1 MTGRLKLKRKT
12 KSFRAMLAVLS
23 IGLVLVCVGAAYFVY
38 FYRSDIPLRS
48 TDIVIEYGSQFN
60 PKPKDILKTNDQDVL
75 RSVKVHQPSL
85 RYAQDKDYPEVGNYR
100 LRVNYIQKRKSQ
112 SKEFGLRVVDT
123 TAPELV
129 ISEDGVSLVESSE
142 EPDYTKLVT
151 VKDLSEVEIVVQDES
166 VDYQKAGDYE
176 IQVSAVDKHGN
187 QTTKPAKLKITKPE
201 RIAAPELGAQPT
213 YVNGIMVVNKKHPL
227 PVNYAPGENLTAG
240 NAVRQIIA
248 DMQQAGF
255 DISSSYSG
263 YRSYSYQAQIY
274 QQYAATQ
281 GQAAADTFSAKPGY
295 SEHQAGLAFDIRH
308 GNGTLVTNGP
318 AAEWISAN
326 AHKYGFIVR
335 YQSGKEHITGYS
347 AEPWHLRYIGGQ
359 ATAVHE
365 SGQTLEE
372 YLGVPGGSY

>member
-1 MTGRLKLKRKT
+1 MTGRLKLKRET

-23 IGLVLVCVGAAYFVY
+23 IGLVLVFVGAAYFVY

-60 PKPKDILKTNDQDVL
+60 PKPEDILKTNDQDVL

-142 EPDYTKLVT
+142 EPDYTKLFT

-227 PVNYAPGENLTAG
+227 PVNYAPGGT
-240 NAVRQIIA
+240 
-248 DMQQAGF
+248 
-255 DISSSYSG
+255 
-263 YRSYSYQAQIY
+263 
-274 QQYAATQ
+274 
-281 GQAAADTFSAKPGY
+281 
-295 SEHQAGLAFDIRH
+295 GL
-308 GNGTLVTNGP
+308 
-318 AAEWISAN
+318 
-326 AHKYGFIVR
+326 
-335 YQSGKEHITGYS
+335 
-347 AEPWHLRYIGGQ
+347 
-359 ATAVHE
+359 
-365 SGQTLEE
+365 
-372 YLGVPGGSY
+372 

>member
-60 PKPKDILKTNDQDVL
+60 PRPEDILKTNDQDVL

-85 RYAQDKDYPEVGNYR
+85 RYTQDKDYPEVGNYR
-100 LRVNYIQKRKSQ
+100 LRVNYIQKRRSQ

-142 EPDYTKLVT
+142 EPDYTKLFT

-213 YVNGIMVVNKKHPL
+213 YVNGIMVVSKKHPL
-227 PVNYAPGENLTAG
+227 PVNYAPG
-240 NAVRQIIA
+240 
-248 DMQQAGF
+248 
-255 DISSSYSG
+255 
-263 YRSYSYQAQIY
+263 
-274 QQYAATQ
+274 
-281 GQAAADTFSAKPGY
+281 
-295 SEHQAGLAFDIRH
+295 
-308 GNGTLVTNGP
+308 GTSL
-318 AAEWISAN
+318 
-326 AHKYGFIVR
+326 
-335 YQSGKEHITGYS
+335 
-347 AEPWHLRYIGGQ
+347 
-359 ATAVHE
+359 
-365 SGQTLEE
+365 
-372 YLGVPGGSY
+372 

>member
-12 KSFRAMLAVLS
+12 KPFRAMLSVLS
-23 IGLVLVCVGAAYFVY
+23 IGLVLACVGAAYFVY

-60 PKPKDILKTNDQDVL
+60 PKPEDILKTNDQDVL

-85 RYAQDKDYPEVGNYR
+85 RYTQDNDYPEVGNYR

-112 SKEFGLRVVDT
+112 CKEFGLRVVDT
-123 TAPELV
+123 TAPKLV

-142 EPDYTKLVT
+142 EPDYTKLFT

-213 YVNGIMVVNKKHPL
+213 YVNGIMVVSKKHPL
-227 PVNYAPGENLTAG
+227 PVNYAPG
-240 NAVRQIIA
+240 
-248 DMQQAGF
+248 
-255 DISSSYSG
+255 
-263 YRSYSYQAQIY
+263 
-274 QQYAATQ
+274 
-281 GQAAADTFSAKPGY
+281 
-295 SEHQAGLAFDIRH
+295 
-308 GNGTLVTNGP
+308 GTSL
-318 AAEWISAN
+318 
-326 AHKYGFIVR
+326 
-335 YQSGKEHITGYS
+335 
-347 AEPWHLRYIGGQ
+347 
-359 ATAVHE
+359 
-365 SGQTLEE
+365 
-372 YLGVPGGSY
+372 